1 MQCVRKGDNGIK
13 QAGERREE
21 IYGRALPNEME
32 IPWDFQISTRGAVIA
47 VFICTN
53 LPMLQ
58 FLNKNCVLLWKDMDS
73 TGRKDGIVVKVS
85 IGYRKSDLSFHL
97 CQFQSGVLHSLCA
110 SVFLLVKIC

>member
-1 MQCVRKGDNGIK
+1 LKNRDAIEFETNPDGSTSVVIK
-13 QAGERREE
+13 NIGS
-21 IYGRALPNEME
+21 RALPNEME

-85 IGYRKSDLSFHL
+85 TLY
-97 CQFQSGVLHSLCA
+97 
-110 SVFLLVKIC
+110 